1 MSRISVQLPVLSGET
16 GFKSLAPFSEPE
28 RRRCEP
34 VGPGFLAH
42 ARRTLRGR
50 TWSEDEKIEAQRN
63 IKDVEDEEEEYESE
77 PEEEEMLQHDPKD
90 WKTQDQYAV
99 LGLSKYRWRAT
110 EDQIRKAHRHK
121 VLKHHPDKKA
131 AEGSGDEDGFFK
143 CIQKSFE
150 ALLDPT
156 KRRQWDSV
164 DKKADVA
171 PPKNSTGDFFDRWDK
186 VFEAEGRFST
196 KQPVP
201 SLGTIDSPKEEV
213 DAFYSFFYNFDSW
226 RTFEWLDED
235 VPDDSSNR
243 DHKRYIEKKNKAA
256 RQKHKKDDIARL
268 QKLIDT
274 AIAEDPRIKLF
285 KEAEKKRKAQAKW
298 EREAGSREAA
308 EKAKKEK
315 EEAEKKATEA
325 AAAAKANKESA
336 KKSKEAAKNAK
347 KKNKR
352 ALRNSVKD
360 VKYFGEE
367 GNTAVVADITV
378 DVDALVEALDDEALA
393 DAAAKIANADA
404 ATVSEVFTQGLK
416 DKGLSAKYFK

>member
-16 GFKSLAPFSEPE
+16 GFKSLGPFSEPE

-77 PEEEEMLQHDPKD
+77 PEDEEMLQHDPKD

-110 EDQIRKAHRHK
+110 EEQIRKAHRHK

-171 PPKNSTGDFFDRWDK
+171 PPKNSTGDFFDRWGK

-256 RQKHKKDDIARL
+256 RQKHKKEDIARL

-315 EEAEKKATEA
+315 EEAEKKAAEA

-367 GNTAVVADITV
+367 GNTAVVADITL

-404 ATVSEVFTQGLK
+404 ATVTEVFTQGLK